1 MEEKGKTMV
10 LFDYFRS
17 SAAYRV
23 RIGLALKNILADQHA
38 IHLRLG
44 GQLAPEYLGINP
56 QGLVPT
62 LVVEG
67 ENLTQS
73 LAILEYLDETHPS
86 PPLLPMDALG
96 RARVRSLAQ
105 LIACDIHPL
114 NNLRVLKYLKNPLD
128 QPQGTIDQWIAHWIT
143 LGFTAFETRLAA
155 DAGTGLWC
163 HGDTPGLADCVLIP
177 QLYNARRFAV
187 PLEAFPRLRA
197 IEARA
202 AAHPAFHAAHPA
214 RQPDAEPGA

>member
-1 MEEKGKTMV
+1 MFM
-10 LFDYFRS
+10 FDYYRS

-23 RIGLALKNILADQHA
+23 RIGLRLKNITVEQRA

-44 GQLAPEYLGINP
+44 AQMVPEYLVVNP
-56 QGLVPT
+56 QGLVPA
-62 LVVEG
+62 LQIMN

-73 LAILEYLDETHPS
+73 LAILEYLDETHPE
-86 PPLLPMDALG
+86 PPLLPGDPLG

-105 LIACDIHPL
+105 VIACDIHPL
-114 NNLRVLKYLKNPLD
+114 NNLRVLKYLKNPLG
-128 QPQGTIDQWIAHWIT
+128 QPQEAIDRWVAQWIT
-143 LGFTAFETRLAA
+143 EGFTALENRLAS
-155 DAGTGLWC
+155 DGRTGLWC

-187 PLEAFPRLRA
+187 PLEAFPTLLR

-202 AAHPAFHAAHPA
+202 AEHPAFQAAHPA
-214 RQPDAEPGA
+214 QQPDAEPGA

>member
-1 MEEKGKTMV
+1 MFM
-10 LFDYFRS
+10 FDYYRS

-23 RIGLALKNILADQHA
+23 RIGLRLKNITVEQRA

-44 GQLAPEYLGINP
+44 AQMVPEYLVVNP
-56 QGLVPT
+56 QGLVPA
-62 LVVEG
+62 LQIMN

-73 LAILEYLDETHPS
+73 LAILEYLDETHPE
-86 PPLLPMDALG
+86 PPLLPGDPLG

-105 LIACDIHPL
+105 VIACDIHPL
-114 NNLRVLKYLKNPLD
+114 NNLRVLKYLKNPLG
-128 QPQGTIDQWIAHWIT
+128 QPQEAIDRWVAHWIT
-143 LGFTAFETRLAA
+143 EGFTALENRLAS
-155 DAGTGLWC
+155 DGRTGLWC

-187 PLEAFPRLRA
+187 PLEAFPTLLR

-202 AAHPAFHAAHPA
+202 AEHPAFQAAHPA
-214 RQPDAEPGA
+214 QQPDAEPGA

>member
-1 MEEKGKTMV
+1 MFM
-10 LFDYFRS
+10 FDYYRS

-23 RIGLALKNILADQHA
+23 RIGLRLKNITVEQRA

-44 GQLAPEYLGINP
+44 AQMVPEYLAVNP
-56 QGLVPT
+56 QGLVPA
-62 LVVEG
+62 LQIMN

-73 LAILEYLDETHPS
+73 LAILEYLDETDPE
-86 PPLLPMDALG
+86 PPLLPTDPLG

-105 LIACDIHPL
+105 VIACDIHPL
-114 NNLRVLKYLKNPLD
+114 NNLRVLKYLKNPLG
-128 QPQGTIDQWIAHWIT
+128 QPQEAIDRWVAQWIT
-143 LGFTAFETRLAA
+143 EGFTALENRLAS
-155 DAGTGLWC
+155 DGRTGLWC

-187 PLEAFPRLRA
+187 PLEAFPTLLR

-202 AAHPAFHAAHPA
+202 AEHPAFQAAHPA
-214 RQPDAEPGA
+214 QQPDAEPGA